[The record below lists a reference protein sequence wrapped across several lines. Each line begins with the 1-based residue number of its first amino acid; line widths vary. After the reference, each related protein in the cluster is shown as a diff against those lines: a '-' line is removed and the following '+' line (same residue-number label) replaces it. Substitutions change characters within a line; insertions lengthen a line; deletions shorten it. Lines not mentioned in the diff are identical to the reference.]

1 MPATKAKPAQ
11 APAPKKPTA
20 KPAAPGPGQA
30 ASGKKPPASAKSA
43 ASTGK
48 RNSSTPAKTAAGE
61 KAAAIIATLKAIPK
75 GHVTSYGEVARR
87 AGLPGYA
94 RFVCRVLRE
103 LPDRETPWWRVIR
116 SDGKFAMG
124 ITTGAGKIQYTRLKD
139 EGLEIKGER
148 VVGPWW

>member
-1 MPATKAKPAQ
+1 MTASKPRPALPKAAPVTPARKATGPARKPAATTKTAGTKPTGKTAAKPA
-11 APAPKKPTA
+11 P
-20 KPAAPGPGQA
+20 
-30 ASGKKPPASAKSA
+30 
-43 ASTGK
+43 
-48 RNSSTPAKTAAGE
+48 GE
-61 KAAAIIATLKAIPK
+61 KAAAIIATLKAIPP
-75 GHVTSYGEVARR
+75 GHVTSYGEVAKR

-94 RFVCRVLRE
+94 RFVCRVLRD

-124 ITTGAGKIQYTRLKD
+124 TTTGAGKIQYTRLKE